1 MTDIRQTVRGFIV
14 DEFLDEQS
22 AHELTDRTPLISG
35 GVLDSIN
42 TLKLVVFL
50 ESQFRIDVQAHE
62 VGIDHLDTVE
72 SITALVSR
80 KIA

>member
-1 MTDIRQTVRGFIV
+1 MNAIRETVRGYIL
-14 DEFLDEQS
+14 DQFLDAES
-22 AHELTDRTPLISG
+22 AGELSDSTPLISG
-35 GVLDSIN
+35 GILDSIN

-72 SITALVSR
+72 QIAQLVES
-80 KIA
+80 KVA